1 MKAPA
6 RLRPRAE
13 VSGRPEAG
21 ERAASGRAPWI
32 YALKVVAI
40 TRLVFGLIAYVA
52 AWLLSVSSFGPLDS
66 SFLELFN
73 RWDAVHF
80 IEVARFGYTSPL
92 TDPHAT
98 AFFPLYPLAIRALA
112 AAGMTEVLAGMIVST
127 AATIVAT
134 AYLYK
139 LAELD
144 VGSGAGRRAS
154 LYLVLFPTAVF
165 LVAPYS
171 EALFLAGAISAFYYA
186 RAGRWLPAA
195 PGAAV
200 AMGARAAG
208 LFLLFGLLWEF
219 VRQRDFSRSRIREAA
234 LCALAGLAPLLAYG
248 AYLARVKGNA
258 LYFFIDQMDGW
269 FRKFT
274 DPVTSFREIWELF
287 EGPGNQTNWNFAWR
301 LEIVAAAVGVFAV
314 AWALQRREWGYAAY
328 MGSFMAALLTST
340 WYYSVPRMLLSF
352 FPLMIFL
359 ASFTRR
365 HQERHETVLVGSALL
380 ACLGVVVFTRG
391 AWFY

>member
-1 MKAPA
+1 MNGAS
-6 RLRPRAE
+6 RLRPHEE
-13 VSGRPEAG
+13 VSERAEAG
-21 ERAASGRAPWI
+21 ERAGIDWAPWWC
-32 YALKVVAI
+32 ALRLVAL
-40 TRLVFGLIAYVA
+40 TRLAFGLIAYA
-52 AWLLSVSSFGPLDS
+52 AARLLSVSSFGPLREG
-66 SFLELFN
+66 FLELFE

-80 IEVARFGYTSPL
+80 VEVARFGYTSPL

-112 AAGMTEVLAGMIVST
+112 AAGLDEVLAGMIVST
-127 AATIVAT
+127 VATVVAT

-144 VGSGAGRRAS
+144 AGPGAGRRAS
-154 LYLVLFPTAVF
+154 LYLLLFPTAVF

-186 RAGRWLPAA
+186 RSGRWLLAA

-208 LFLLFGLLWEF
+208 LFLLLGLVGEL
-219 VRQRDFSRSRIREAA
+219 VRQRDFSARRIRDAA
-234 LCALAGLAPLLAYG
+234 LCALAGLAPLIAYG
-248 AYLARVKGNA
+248 AYLARVKGNPF
-258 LYFFIDQMDGW
+258 YFFIDQRDGW
-269 FRKFT
+269 FRQPT
-274 DPVTSFREIWELF
+274 DPITSFRTTWGLF
-287 EGPGNQTNWNFAWR
+287 EGSGYETNWNFAWR
-301 LEIVAAAVGVFAV
+301 LEIVAAVVGVGAV
-314 AWALQRREWGYAAY
+314 AWALRRREWGYAAY
-328 MGSFMAALLTST
+328 MGTFMAALMTST

-352 FPLMIFL
+352 FPLMVLL
-359 ASFTRR
+359 AFFTRR
-365 HQERHETVLVGSALL
+365 HQGRHEAVLVGGALL